1 MQKYTWCGCF
11 ANESWTKIFVQPQ
24 KWLHPKNGFTTH
36 LHSWELRYS
45 ITGCQS
51 GCFPVSF
58 FWYVI
63 VAPGGVDH
71 HPQLRC
77 GSCRKKSRFQ
87 VPSSEGF
94 TGLAATLI
102 KTCPGCKVYGLI
114 NFGAGGAGK
123 SIIPVFFKLFQE
135 NSHTLRNHEQL
146 WLATPTHQL
155 GRRVHETELE
165 HIDILEPI
173 KWPLASCHCVPI
185 TLSKKNHTQESRN
198 GWLDKHG
205 RPPSL
210 FVIHSHHWQTVIF
223 LYRMSTKLLVHL
235 PKSKNIAQNSW
246 LLN

>member
-1 MQKYTWCGCF
+1 MVWVFRQRELDKNLRPKMASPQGLKIFSGKKISKKKHHSLTLLG
-11 ANESWTKIFVQPQ
+11 TKISLAASPAETRFVF
-24 KWLHPKNGFTTH
+24 LICD
-36 LHSWELRYS
+36 HS
-45 ITGCQS
+45 
-51 GCFPVSF
+51 
-58 FWYVI
+58 
-63 VAPGGVDH
+63 PGGVDH
-71 HPQLRC
+71 HPQLPF

-102 KTCPGCKVYGLI
+102 KTCPGCFCNSFI
-114 NFGAGGAGK
+114 NFAAGGAGK
-123 SIIPVFFKLFQE
+123 SIIPAYHEFQE

-185 TLSKKNHTQESRN
+185 TLSQKNRTQESRN

-205 RPPSL
+205 
-210 FVIHSHHWQTVIF
+210 
-223 LYRMSTKLLVHL
+223 
-235 PKSKNIAQNSW
+235 
-246 LLN
+246 